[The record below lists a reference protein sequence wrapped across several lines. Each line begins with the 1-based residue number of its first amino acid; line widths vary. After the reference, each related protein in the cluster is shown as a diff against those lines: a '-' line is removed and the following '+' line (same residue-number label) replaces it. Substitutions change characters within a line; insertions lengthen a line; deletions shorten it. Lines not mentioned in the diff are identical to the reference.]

1 MNLGEI
7 KIQALSLIYPDE
19 SVKYDDTTEQGIENA
34 VYELKQN
41 HNFGGLLEASVG
53 AINRAFSQI
62 EAKGL
67 SVIKCVDKAYSLC
80 QTSRDGRVVIEADSD
95 FLKLDKLLC
104 HKADKTYAC
113 DFEALGNKIYTPF
126 VGSVYTLVYYTKIPR
141 ILRTTKESMVI
152 DLPWG
157 VHEAIPYYV
166 MAELISSEDSQR
178 AEAGKEEFYKIL
190 DACEKNV
197 APCHQC
203 FQIIYSMEG

>member
-7 KIQALSLIYPDE
+7 KIQALSLLYPDE
-19 SVKYDDTTEQGIENA
+19 SVKYDDTTERGVENA

-41 HNFGGLLEASVG
+41 HNFSGLLEASVG

-80 QTSRDGRVVIEADSD
+80 QKTKDGRVVIDAPDD
-95 FLKLDKLLC
+95 FLKIDKLLC
-104 HKADKTYAC
+104 HKREKTYAC
-113 DFEALGNKIYTPF
+113 SFEAFGNKIYTDLA
-126 VGSVYTLVYYTKIPR
+126 GDVYTLVYYTKIPR
-141 ILRTTKESMVI
+141 VTRTTKDSLEI
-152 DLPWG
+152 DLPAG
-157 VHEAIPYYV
+157 VYEAIPYFV
-166 MAELISSEDSQR
+166 VAELISGEDSQR
-178 AEAGKEEFYKIL
+178 AREAKEEFYRCL
-190 DACEKNV
+190 DACEKIA